1 MALFRFILKHE
12 HAVESHKPFYNND
25 DFEVVLMKRLNYFD
39 IFPLNVFIAYA
50 DPPFTSEWDG
60 IISTDGK
67 KIVITQSKWRRA
79 DQHKKIFEYSL
90 DEIDSMSSN
99 HYFLNLTLK
108 NHAKGLTMS
117 KGNYFLKYL
126 IFFGTLTFAM
136 MFQTYLFKGKIAKI
150 SLENDFKNR
159 DKFISL
165 LKHKFD
171 S

>member
-1 MALFRFILKHE
+1 MALFRFNLKHE
-12 HAVESHKPFYNND
+12 HAVESHRPFYNND

-39 IFPLNVFIAYA
+39 IFPLNVLIAYA
-50 DPPFTSEWDG
+50 DPPFTTEWDG

-67 KIVITQSKWRRA
+67 KIVITQSKWRRS
-79 DQHKKIFEYSL
+79 DQHKKIFEYNF
-90 DEIDSMSSN
+90 DEVDSMSLN
-99 HYFLNLTLK
+99 GYFLNLTLK
-108 NHAKGLTMS
+108 NHVKGLTMS

-126 IFFGTLTFAM
+126 IFFGTLAFAM
-136 MFQTYLFKGKIAKI
+136 FFQTYLFKGKIAKI
-150 SLENDFKNR
+150 YLENDFKNR